1 MADDEPE
8 VANEDDFEYDDTPY
22 RDVQRLA
29 PSFTVSVE
37 LHEEDMH
44 ADVWI
49 FVDGADTRLVRQRFN
64 YSEFHEDGT
73 YERWLG
79 QYLLDLWADPEQ
91 RDACGDCGN
100 YRGKHAPDCVYYR
113 WTNPTTA

>member
-1 MADDEPE
+1 MADD
-8 VANEDDFEYDDTPY
+8 FDDTPY
-22 RDVQRLA
+22 RESRPNVYPGIFISFDV
-29 PSFTVSVE
+29 SENDHTWVY
-37 LHEEDMH
+37 
-44 ADVWI
+44 
-49 FVDGADTRLVRQRFN
+49 VDGADTRIARQRFDEVE
-64 YSEFHEDGT
+64 YLEDGT

-100 YRGKHAPDCVYYR
+100 YRGKHAPDCPYYR